1 MKKAQSNTSY
11 NKYNSPSK
19 TQKQQSMGA
28 SAGAQT
34 NAQLNGVVNGFGTGS
49 HTYFGGG
56 VSNANP

>member
-1 MKKAQSNTSY
+1 
-11 NKYNSPSK
+11 
-19 TQKQQSMGA
+19 MGA

-56 VSNANP
+56 VSNANPQQMITQANSGTSAL

>member
-1 MKKAQSNTSY
+1 
-11 NKYNSPSK
+11 
-19 TQKQQSMGA
+19 MGA